1 MKQSY
6 KAHDKICKEK
16 QGVISS
22 LLTRFKKNRLGE
34 LLVLD
39 GHISPQVL
47 RQALTDSKA
56 ARRPIGY
63 VLLKNKLIS
72 PLDLYKTLAEQ
83 WALRLT
89 IACAALIVSLG
100 SFGFTNKARAGSGV
114 KDIPV
119 SLQIAQNAA
128 KPINRYPRLFGSEE
142 KRSGNLRPFTKW
154 TSMFQR
160 FEDGMQTHHSQ
171 PIVANFKTDL
181 ALFDGLPLHRMAVR
195 VNDLINQ
202 SQYIIDQDNYGI
214 SDYWATPIE
223 FFQNGGD
230 CEDFAIAKYAAL
242 RALGVPEERLRL
254 AIVQDLQKDIPHAI
268 LIVYT
273 DQGSYVLDNQI
284 KTVMESSDIAH
295 YKPIFSI
302 NRDAWWLHTK
312 PTRTP
317 TVVAS
322 VQ

>member
-6 KAHDKICKEK
+6 KAQDRIYKEK

-39 GHISPQVL
+39 GHISPQAL
-47 RQALTDSKA
+47 RQALADSKA
-56 ARRPIGY
+56 AHRPIGY

-89 IACAALIVSLG
+89 IACATLILSLG
-100 SFGFTNKARAGSGV
+100 SFGFTSKARAGSNV

-119 SLQIAQNAA
+119 SLQIAHNAA
-128 KPINRYPRLFGSEE
+128 KPINQYPRLFGSEE

-160 FEDGMQTHHSQ
+160 FDEGMRAHHSQ
-171 PIVANFKTDL
+171 PIIANFKTDL
-181 ALFDGLPLHRMAVR
+181 TLFDGLPLHRMAVR

-202 SQYIIDQDNYGI
+202 SRYIIDQENYGI

-254 AIVQDLQKDIPHAI
+254 AIVQDLQKDIPHAV

-273 DQGSYVLDNQI
+273 DNGSYVLDNQI
-284 KTVMESSDIAH
+284 KTVMESHDIAH

-312 PTRTP
+312 PARTP